1 MKKIILDCD
10 GVLLDWAYA
19 FDVWM
24 GEHGH
29 KRLKN
34 TDQYYGQDLRY
45 GISMEESIRYI
56 QDFNESGCVGFIPAY
71 KDSVEYVTKL
81 NKLGYRFEVI
91 SCLAQDKY
99 SQKLREKNLRH
110 LFGDV
115 FDFIDCSLSFTGG
128 KYDYLKNKYDGNNY
142 MWIEDSISHADS
154 GQRVGL
160 RSVLMDH
167 SYNQEWEGERVNNWK
182 EIFELITNDNPTH

>member
-1 MKKIILDCD
+1 MKIITDCD

-24 GEHGH
+24 GQHGH

-34 TDQYYGQDLRY
+34 TDQYYYQDLRY

-115 FDFIDCSLSFTGG
+115 FDFIVCALDFTKG
-128 KYDYLKNKYDGNNY
+128 KEEYLLDRYKGKEYY
-142 MWIEDSISHADS
+142 WIEDSVNHAES
-154 GQRVGL
+154 GKRVGL
-160 RSVLMDH
+160 KSILMDH
-167 SYNQEWEGERVNNWK
+167 PYNKEWDGPRVKNWK
-182 EIFELITNDNPTH
+182 EIYEIITNDNTPY

>member
-1 MKKIILDCD
+1 MKIITDCD

-128 KYDYLKNKYDGNNY
+128 EYDYLRNKYDGNNY
-142 MWIEDSISHADS
+142 MWIEDSVSHADS

-160 RSVLMDH
+160 RSVLMNH

>member
-1 MKKIILDCD
+1 MKIITDCD

-128 KYDYLKNKYDGNNY
+128 KYDYLRDKYDGNNY
-142 MWIEDSISHADS
+142 MWIEDSVSHADS

-160 RSVLMDH
+160 RSVLMNH